1 MQDKIDDGDEE
12 AKQEEALQAVE
23 KVIAKIEI

>member
-1 MQDKIDDGDEE
+1 MQDKIDYGDEE